1 MELLTKKTPFIF
13 FSITPEEEYKMS
25 VRPVSLENVR
35 IGFRNFEGREGPY
48 NKSGERSFAVFLD
61 RQTADEMAAD
71 GWNIKFPKTLSE
83 RLGDPDE
90 EDTRDPYLNVSVGFD
105 FYPANV
111 FLISNG
117 NPTKLTEQE
126 VAMLDW
132 AEIENVDLVL
142 RPYEWSVNRNSGIK
156 AYLKSGYFT
165 IVSDPFAAKYGI

>member
-1 MELLTKKTPFIF
+1 MMKNLLFYFWLKPYFRRMFIMAV
-13 FSITPEEEYKMS
+13 K
-25 VRPVSLENVR
+25 PVSLESVR

-61 RQTADEMAAD
+61 KATADSLAAE
-71 GWNIKFPKTLSE
+71 GWNVKFPKEDNYSS
-83 RLGDPDE
+83 DPDAPP
-90 EDTRDPYLNVSVGFD
+90 RDAYLQVSVAFNA
-105 FYPANV
+105 YPANV

-117 NPTKLTEQE
+117 QPTKLTEDE
-126 VAMLDW
+126 VSMLDW

-165 IVSDPFAAKYGI
+165 IVSDRFAQKYGI